1 MNAQLA
7 VPPDEAAWT
16 SGDSC
21 CSLRSGRVV
30 NGDSVDQEAGF
41 IPVSFWAYMATMLTS
56 ESLASE
62 LVAAIKSG
70 ITLRAVVEMP
80 TLLGLEIVRAKAL
93 SDEAE
98 DLATAAVGLVRESA
112 ARVDEQADGTVAILL
127 GVATSTRGMPAP
139 ERRRKAARSI
149 PTSFDH
155 FRKRYEGELL
165 IRLAEDLVATDSV
178 YRSRRAHEIQRP
190 AAAESRLKINWLER
204 HEAYR
209 RIWSPVAALRA
220 DLLILLDYLRENRD
234 AGIELEAIDV
244 DSPVAWPD
252 IADRGMNLLWRRAQ
266 FTRELNRFVEEHGG
280 LWLLSNPD
288 KESQVAEAIFQI
300 GYHGP
305 FGSADDSWL
314 RLRLAEATG
323 EELDP
328 FINAVYADEAGTETL
343 RSVLSWADQCRCP
356 LKGSGTPSAS
366 CEVHRWLAA
375 CDLYIRLIDD
385 DWDEI
390 ADWYREQRRE

>member
-1 MNAQLA
+1 MN
-7 VPPDEAAWT
+7 EG
-16 SGDSC
+16 SF
-21 CSLRSGRVV
+21 
-30 NGDSVDQEAGF
+30 DQGVGF
-41 IPVSFWAYMATMLTS
+41 IPVSFWAQMATMLKT

-70 ITLRAVVEMP
+70 VTLRAVVEMP

-98 DLATAAVGLVRESA
+98 DMATAAVGLVRESA
-112 ARVDEQADGTVAILL
+112 ARVDELADGTVAILL

-149 PTSFDH
+149 PASFDH

-165 IRLAEDLVATDSV
+165 SRLAEDLVATDSV
-178 YRSRRAHEIQRP
+178 FRSRRGHEAQRP
-190 AAAESRLKINWLER
+190 EAVESRLRINWLER

-220 DLLILLDYLRENRD
+220 DLLILLGYLRENRET
-234 AGIELEAIDV
+234 GTGLEEINDESSVPWHDV
-244 DSPVAWPD
+244 
-252 IADRGMNLLWRRAQ
+252 ADRAMNLLWRRAQ
-266 FTRELNRFVEEHGG
+266 FTQELNRFVEDHGG
-280 LWLLSNPD
+280 LWLLSDPN
-288 KESQVAEAIFQI
+288 KETQVAEAIFQI

-314 RLRLAEATG
+314 RLRLAEVAG
-323 EELDP
+323 GELDP
-328 FINAVYADEAGTETL
+328 FMGAVYADDVGTEL
-343 RSVLSWADQCRCP
+343 LSSLLSWANGCGC
-356 LKGSGTPSAS
+356 KVGEESGSAGT
-366 CEVHRWLAA
+366 CEVHKWLAA
-375 CDLYIRLIDD
+375 CDRYVRLIDE

-390 ADWYREQRRE
+390 ADWYRQERRE